1 MSAEDVAVAEKRWGR
16 TGVLN
21 KALRLKAKGVAE
33 VELLEEIVSYR
44 EGLSR
49 LDFRRRCSRSRTK
62 VVCREGDRRR
72 RDVVVIPRAVK
83 TLHAQHAQRTRASG
97 VSRRTQLLENV
108 RGVYQREVRARSQR
122 GSVSA
127 IYLEVQAGRI

>member
-83 TLHAQHAQRTRASG
+83 TLHAQRTRATG

-108 RGVYQREVRARSQR
+108 RGVYQREVKARSQR

-127 IYLEVQAGRI
+127 IYLKVQAGRI